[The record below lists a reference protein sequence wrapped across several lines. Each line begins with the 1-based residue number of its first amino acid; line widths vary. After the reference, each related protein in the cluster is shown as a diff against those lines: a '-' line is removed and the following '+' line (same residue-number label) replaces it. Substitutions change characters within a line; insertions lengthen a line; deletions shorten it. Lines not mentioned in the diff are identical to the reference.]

1 MTPEKQRTALAEW
14 RGWKRPDH
22 PDVMKFKE
30 GWTRPEEWWMC
41 PQGVLRLKKDI
52 PDYLNDL
59 NAVHELEKNLTDEE
73 HLCFRVKL
81 WDMVIESTDECRWDR
96 NFISATAAHRCKAL
110 LKTLNLWKP

>member
-1 MTPEKQRTALAEW
+1 
-14 RGWKRPDH
+14 
-22 PDVMKFKE
+22 MKFKQ

-59 NAVHELEKNLTDEE
+59 NDVHELEKIV
-73 HLCFRVKL
+73 VKTNGNYWFVL
-81 WDMVIESTDECRWDR
+81 AETVSGFDR
-96 NFISATAAHRCKAL
+96 EDFDYNNEYFLSDIICATAAQRCEAL